1 MKISTVAVLGA
12 GTMGAGIAETVALA
26 GLSVLCIEQIQEQ
39 QQRARKRIASS
50 VEKGISRGKVS
61 AADPEEVLNRIAWET
76 SLDAAAEADYVIE
89 AVSENETLK
98 TDIFNQLGNVCR
110 PDVILASNTS
120 SISITRLGRVSGR
133 AGQVV
138 GMHFFNPVPIMKP
151 VELVRGLETSDA
163 TVTATADLSQQLGK
177 IPVHVNDAPGFVV
190 NRVLMP
196 MINEAVFTLESGVAD
211 ARSIDQI
218 MKLGCNQPMG
228 PLELADLIGL
238 DVCLAIMEV
247 LHTQLGDPKFRP
259 CPLLRRMVDAGR
271 LGRKSGRGFFEYA

>member
-1 MKISTVAVLGA
+1 MSINTVAVLGA

-26 GLSVLCIEQIQEQ
+26 GLSVVCIEQLHEQ
-39 QQRARKRIASS
+39 QERAQQRIAGS
-50 VEKGISRGKVS
+50 VEKGINRGKVTAS
-61 AADPEEVLNRIAWET
+61 SPAEVLDRICWKA
-76 SLDAAAEADYVIE
+76 SLDAAAAADFVIE

-98 TDIFNQLGNVCR
+98 IDIFKRLGELCR

-120 SISITRLGRVSGR
+120 SISITRLGTVSGR

-151 VELVRGLETSDA
+151 VEVVRGVETTDA
-163 TVTATADLSQQLGK
+163 TVAATESLSQRLGK
-177 IPVHVNDAPGFVV
+177 TPVLVNDAPGFVV

-196 MINEAVFTLESGVAD
+196 MINEAIFALESGVAD

-228 PLELADLIGL
+228 PLELGDLIGL

-259 CPLLRRMVDAGR
+259 CPMLRRMVDAGR
-271 LGRKSGRGFFEYA
+271 LGRKTGRGFYEYG